1 MEFLEIDSK
10 NIYTSLL
17 YIVNFI
23 RSRKVVNSRANNVF
37 ELTGF
42 GKAAWSFISSIY
54 KAGWNSL
61 PANKNINSLRLK
73 VASKFTP
80 TTLKIN
86 LASTL
91 GKSKDK
97 AAEIF
102 RLSYLITAHLPKK
115 VLEKSKFFRKRRNT
129 ITKAK
134 TNTKQSYA
142 QAANLKITDI
152 LKLKENYLNLPAK
165 KIENIHRIIN
175 NMNKSKPHIKMTTK
189 GLLQKQVIVPMSRA
203 NVDKIMALSSIHV
216 TNINRALKNI
226 KSNIMVDY
234 IQPETTG
241 VTIITNNIA
250 SAADLQVIEK
260 YVKNVKNIISEDI
273 QALRLPQSKSY
284 LKIIGILYLIENTNI
299 PINSDFIEL
308 VIKSSHIFNDL
319 SLTSKPRIIKAL
331 YKSDITVV
339 WIDIWDTQR
348 DKNAKIIDAS
358 ILEATLLLSVE
369 QT

>member
-1 MEFLEIDSK
+1 
-10 NIYTSLL
+10 
-17 YIVNFI
+17 
-23 RSRKVVNSRANNVF
+23 
-37 ELTGF
+37 
-42 GKAAWSFISSIY
+42 
-54 KAGWNSL
+54 
-61 PANKNINSLRLK
+61 
-73 VASKFTP
+73 
-80 TTLKIN
+80 
-86 LASTL
+86 
-91 GKSKDK
+91 
-97 AAEIF
+97 
-102 RLSYLITAHLPKK
+102 
-115 VLEKSKFFRKRRNT
+115 
-129 ITKAK
+129 
-134 TNTKQSYA
+134 
-142 QAANLKITDI
+142 
-152 LKLKENYLNLPAK
+152 
-165 KIENIHRIIN
+165 
-175 NMNKSKPHIKMTTK
+175 MNKSKPHIKMTTK
-189 GLLQKQVIVPMSRA
+189 GLLQKQVIVPMGRA

-319 SLTSKPRIIKAL
+319 SLTSKLRIIKAL

-339 WIDIWDTQR
+339 WIDIWDTQS